1 MRKLML
7 TTTALLGLNAGAAN
21 AYMDADAIVAY
32 FADAKPTK
40 IEIQRGTGLTKVEV
54 TTPTGKI
61 EVVFDDLTDFELFRE
76 EKDASGN
83 KILETGNSALGDLF
97 DDDHEDH
104 GEDDDDEDED
114 DDHDDHDDEDDD
126 DDHDNSGHD
135 SDDDD
140 DEEDDD

>member
-1 MRKLML
+1 MSKLML
-7 TTTALLGLNAGAAN
+7 TTTALLGLNAGAAY

-61 EVVFDDLTDFELFRE
+61 EVIFDDGDENLVLYRE
-76 EKDASGN
+76 DKDSEGN
-83 KILETGNSALGDLF
+83 TIFKFGNSALEDAF
-97 DDDHEDH
+97 DDHSDDEDDDE
-104 GEDDDDEDED
+104 EDDDDDED
-114 DDHDDHDDEDDD
+114 DDHDDHDDDD
-126 DDHDNSGHD
+126 DDHEDHE
-135 SDDDD
+135 DDD